1 MRVVDYSERAN
12 IEGSVAVNLNRTSDA
27 KHGMLRYDIE
37 KERKVA
43 EETTVLMEE
52 FTLPDGQVIK
62 VGSERFEAPEALF
75 TPSLIDVEK

>member
-1 MRVVDYSERAN
+1 MSESLRN
-12 IEGSVAVNLNRTSDA
+12 SVRLTIS
-27 KHGMLRYDIE
+27 LRKPTHSYDIK
-37 KERKVA
+37 KERKLA

>member
-1 MRVVDYSERAN
+1 MGPSLESSNCLHNA
-12 IEGSVAVNLNRTSDA
+12 AF
-27 KHGMLRYDIE
+27 RYDIE
-37 KERKVA
+37 KERKLA